1 MAFVVNFTPGE
12 SFDETG
18 DTITLAKLNR
28 VINSGYG
35 VIASG
40 SLDEDNIGDGEVS
53 AAKLKEVLDLTGKTV
68 TLPVGI
74 DLSKGIAT
82 GTDIGT
88 DAGELG
94 VPAYKG
100 QIGILEGAG
109 AGVKA
114 GRIFIAKGTASTA
127 DWVFAGYLNIDGS
140 DTTSFGVPDQLGQW
154 AMDSAGMTYR
164 AVALTGDAD
173 AMWMPVRSKSVDLVH
188 QGSDPDHLDFT
199 GSTGS
204 GNIRLYNK
212 SNQLYMLQDDGT
224 VVQVTGTQ
232 GAQSIYLRYKES
244 QGIDGDAI
252 TSETWTSVPLNQEA
266 GMASVESGGTYPWF
280 VAKSGADNYEITLA
294 AGTYSYNYMVCFNLE
309 SSSLNYTECR
319 ARLYLS
325 NDPPGPEVID
335 YSASSTNVV
344 LNSSNASYQHE
355 QHRLR
360 MVGEFT
366 LAGQKDLR
374 LQAYAA
380 GTGVFFGSA
389 TGTGSGAEPSMEEV
403 YAYIKITLL
412 S

>member
-82 GTDIGT
+82 ATTVALLGT
-88 DAGELG
+88 
-94 VPAYKG
+94 PAYKG

-188 QGSDPDHLDFT
+188 QSSDPDHLDFT

-212 SNQLYMLQDDGT
+212 GNQLYMLQDDGT

-232 GAQSIYLRYKES
+232 GSQSIYFRYKEG

-252 TSETWTSVPLNQEA
+252 TADTWINVPLNQNAGVLSVTEA
-266 GMASVESGGTYPWF
+266 GSAAPYAWF
-280 VAKSGADNYEITLA
+280 VDKSGADNYEITLG
-294 AGTYSYNYMVCFNLE
+294 AGTYSYDYMVGFNL
-309 SSSLNYTECR
+309 NHFAADYIECR

-344 LNSSNASYQHE
+344 LNSTAATWQDEN
-355 QHRLR
+355 HRLI

-380 GTGVFFGSA
+380 TTGVFFGKA
-389 TGTGSGAEPSMEEV
+389 TGTATGTEPAMEEV
-403 YAYIKITLL
+403 YAYIKITKV